1 MTCKTDGNPPPVIEW
16 FKDGD
21 KLRVTDNR
29 IILPNGS
36 LYFLHVVD
44 NTFESD
50 EGTYHCIAKNEA
62 GRAKS
67 GSASLI
73 LAGQSFFLV
82 TFFFSAISFKKSHFI
97 LSQRPNVDD

>member
-1 MTCKTDGNPPPVIEW
+1 MTCKTEGNPPPVIEW

-44 NTFESD
+44 DGYETD
-50 EGTYHCIAKNEA
+50 EGTYHCVAKNEA

-67 GSASLI
+67 GSASLT
-73 LAGQSFFLV
+73 LAGQSDSLPFFH
-82 TFFFSAISFKKSHFI
+82 SKSH
-97 LSQRPNVDD
+97 LRYLL